1 MFAFGADGGGGI
13 AIFAHP
19 SGVNGFTSPERAQ
32 PPSTTK
38 ESAQRPCSA
47 PFRADL
53 CYEAE

>member
-13 AIFAHP
+13 AIFAYP
-19 SGVNGFTSPERAQ
+19 SGLNGLTSPESAQ
-32 PPSTTK
+32 TPSTTK